1 MKKILFIQ
9 HKAPYGSESPSETL
23 DAALVCAAFGQTVS
37 LLFQGD
43 GVWQLLPEQQGQ
55 ALERKTL
62 IAQLGALPLYD
73 IEHIYADADSL
84 RERGLEHEQL
94 GLPVTVLEADAL
106 RELVATQHSV
116 LRF

>member
-23 DAALVCAAFGQTVS
+23 DAALVCAAFGQAVS

-55 ALERKTL
+55 ALDRKTL

-73 IEHIYADADSL
+73 IEQVYADAASL
-84 RERGLEHEQL
+84 HDRGLSAEQL
-94 GLPVTVLEADAL
+94 GLPVTLLESEAL
-106 RELVATQHSV
+106 RELLAAQEAV
-116 LRF
+116 LRI

>member
-23 DAALVCAAFGQTVS
+23 DVALVCAAFGQSVS

-55 ALERKTL
+55 ALDRKTL

-73 IEHIYADADSL
+73 IEQVYADAASL
-84 RERGLEHEQL
+84 RDRGLSAEQL
-94 GLPVTVLEADAL
+94 GLPVTLLESEAL
-106 RELVATQHSV
+106 RELLAAQEAV
-116 LRF
+116 LRI

>member
-1 MKKILFIQ
+1 MKKTLFIQ
-9 HKAPYGSESPSETL
+9 HQAPYGSESPSETL
-23 DAALVCAAFGQTVS
+23 DAALVCAAFGQSVS

-55 ALERKTL
+55 VLERKTL

-73 IEHIYADADSL
+73 VNAIYADAESL
-84 RERGLEHEQL
+84 RERGLGPDQL
-94 GLPVTVLEADAL
+94 GLPVTLLESGAL
-106 RELVATQHSV
+106 RDLLAAQDAV

>member
-9 HKAPYGSESPSETL
+9 HHAPYASESPAETL
-23 DAALVCAAFGQTVS
+23 DAALVCAAFGQPVS

-43 GVWQLLPEQQGQ
+43 GVWQLIHQQQGQ

-62 IAQLGALPLYD
+62 LAQLGALPLYD
-73 IEHIYADADSL
+73 IDHLYVDEASL
-84 RERGLEHEQL
+84 RERGLQADTL
-94 GLPVTVLEADAL
+94 GLPVQPLDADGIRQLIAN
-106 RELVATQHSV
+106 HDHV

>member
-1 MKKILFIQ
+1 MKKVLFIQ
-9 HKAPYGSESPSETL
+9 HQAPYGSESPSETL
-23 DAALVCAAFGQTVS
+23 DAALVCAAFGQSVS

-73 IEHIYADADSL
+73 VDAIYADAESL
-84 RERGLEHEQL
+84 RERGLDSEQL
-94 GLPVTVLEADAL
+94 GLPVTLLEADAL
-106 RELVATQHSV
+106 RDLLAAQDSV

>member
-23 DAALVCAAFGQTVS
+23 DAALVCAAFGQPVS

-43 GVWQLLPEQQGQ
+43 GVWQLLNHQQGH

-62 IAQLGALPLYD
+62 LAQLGALPLYD
-73 IEHIYADADSL
+73 IEQLYVDAASL
-84 RERGLEHEQL
+84 QERGLTLDAL
-94 GLPVTVLEADAL
+94 GLSVQALAADDIRA
-106 RELVATQHSV
+106 LVAAHDHV

>member
-9 HKAPYGSESPSETL
+9 HTAPYGSESPSETL
-23 DAALVCAAFGQTVS
+23 DAALVCAAFGQPVS

-43 GVWQLLPEQQGQ
+43 GVWQLISHQQGQ

-62 IAQLGALPLYD
+62 LAQLGALPLYD
-73 IEHIYADADSL
+73 IEHLYADAASL
-84 RERGLEHEQL
+84 RERGLQADAL
-94 GLPVTVLEADAL
+94 GLAVQELEADDIRAL
-106 RELVATQHSV
+106 IATHDHV

>member
-9 HKAPYGSESPSETL
+9 HQAPYGSESPSETL
-23 DAALVCAAFGQTVS
+23 DAALVCAAFGQPVS

-43 GVWQLLPEQQGQ
+43 GVWQLLANQQGQ

-73 IEHIYADADSL
+73 IEHIYADAASL
-84 RERGLEHEQL
+84 RERGLQADTL
-94 GLPVTVLEADAL
+94 GLPVQALEADGIRAL
-106 RELVATQHSV
+106 IAAHDHV

>member
-9 HKAPYGSESPSETL
+9 HKAPYGNESPAETL
-23 DAALVCAAFGQTVS
+23 DAALVCAAFGQPVS

-43 GVWQLLPEQQGQ
+43 GVWQLMSHQQGQ

-62 IAQLGALPLYD
+62 LAQLGALPLYD
-73 IEHIYADADSL
+73 IEHLYVDAASL
-84 RERGLEHEQL
+84 RERGLQADAL
-94 GLPVTVLEADAL
+94 GLAAQALEADDIRTL
-106 RELVATQHSV
+106 IATHDHV